1 MKFVPYCSSWRAFS
15 VWKAIEKEKESSEM
29 VDLPVPSPLDTS
41 SKTHWLDDDDDD
53 EDFDFESLA
62 KALAEASSAAASIS
76 KKQKS
81 KPNGNASSGTTAKP
95 SPLKSET
102 RVADQI
108 KVETGVVVPCFYIYT
123 KEEIPSK
130 EVDRCSMNY
139 SSLPIKDKETGN
151 NDEGESEETWED
163 EKYEY
168 DRALNADRTYLK
180 FKKRLDANPEQCFR

>member
-1 MKFVPYCSSWRAFS
+1 M
-15 VWKAIEKEKESSEM
+15 
-29 VDLPVPSPLDTS
+29 PVSSPLDTA
-41 SKTHWLDDDDDD
+41 SKTHWLDDLDDDD
-53 EDFDFESLA
+53 DDDDFDLESLS
-62 KALAEASSAAASIS
+62 KAIAEASTAVASNS

-81 KPNGNASSGTTAKP
+81 KPSGNASSGTKAKP

-102 RVADQI
+102 RVANQI
-108 KVETGVVVPCFYIYT
+108 KFETGAVVPCFYIYT

-139 SSLPIKDKETGN
+139 SSLSSKDRETGN
-151 NDEGESEETWED
+151 NDESESEEAWED